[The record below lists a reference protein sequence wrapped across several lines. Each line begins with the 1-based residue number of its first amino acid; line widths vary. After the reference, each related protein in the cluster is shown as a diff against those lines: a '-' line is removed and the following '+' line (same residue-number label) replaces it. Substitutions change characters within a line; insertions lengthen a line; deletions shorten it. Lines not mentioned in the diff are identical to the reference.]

1 MDAHRQGFDFRH
13 LTTGDLDVYRKW
25 FDAPTVW
32 MWMAYPT
39 DDWFAFVS
47 GAYAR
52 CWGVFGR
59 DQLLVGVIQVEV
71 EDEGLAHMSFVV
83 APDLRGRA
91 FGSRMLRAF
100 LSGPG
105 RVWSEVEVDVESDN
119 IAAIRCLHS
128 CGFDPSGPDPGGP
141 ERDDGV
147 FVQFVRR
154 QHRIAAPRTHRA
166 RRLNRPI
173 SPRRAN

>member
-1 MDAHRQGFDFRH
+1 MDAHMQGFDFRH
-13 LTTGDLDVYRKW
+13 LTTSDLEVYRKW

-52 CWGVFGR
+52 CWGVFDR
-59 DQLLVGVIQVEV
+59 DQRLMGVIQVEV
-71 EDEGLAHMSFVV
+71 EDEELAHMSFVV
-83 APDLRGRA
+83 APSLRGRA

-128 CGFDPSGPDPGGP
+128 CGFDPCGP

-154 QHRIAAPRTHRA
+154 QHRIAVPQTHRA
-166 RRLNRPI
+166 RRMNLPAG
-173 SPRRAN
+173 RRRTN